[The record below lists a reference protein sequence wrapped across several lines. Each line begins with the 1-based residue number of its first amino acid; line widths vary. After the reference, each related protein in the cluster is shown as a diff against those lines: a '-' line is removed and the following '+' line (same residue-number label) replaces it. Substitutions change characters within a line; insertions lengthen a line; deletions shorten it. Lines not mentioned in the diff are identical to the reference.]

1 MKRSKRLAALFLP
14 ILLLSSCAQ
23 KQAVDSSLTLLEMS
37 EAIINSQSELPVLA
51 STLSG
56 EDDFSFYL
64 SNYYR
69 LDSEQ
74 IESGVIRYAD
84 GVEASEIAILVLTDE
99 SAVNSARDALT
110 AYIEN
115 RAGDFAGYA
124 PAQAAL
130 AENGIAVVNGRYAAL
145 LICADTEAARSA
157 FLNCF
162 ASDSAPGNSSSPRL
176 ETSSQSIEQTSTDLS
191 YDAQSV
197 LDAWRSGETGDLSDA
212 DSTILQAASEVI
224 DQTITAGMTD
234 YEKEL
239 AIHDWITGWSSFDM
253 GAFSHAPGSGEG
265 SDSDTPYGVLINKRG
280 NCWGYSSTFQLFM
293 DMLDIECITVYGLPR
308 SSGAEHAW
316 NQVCLDGEW
325 YCVDT
330 AWDDPIGG
338 SPGHTYFN
346 VTTERLRNSGI
357 HQWDETDVPEAVGT
371 KYSYGS

>member
-1 MKRSKRLAALFLP
+1 MKRSSRIAALFLSL
-14 ILLLSSCAQ
+14 ILLSACRQ
-23 KQAVDSSLTLLEMS
+23 KQAVESSLTPLEMS
-37 EAIINSQSELPVLA
+37 ETVISSQSELPALG
-51 STLSG
+51 SILSD

-64 SNYYR
+64 SNYYH

-74 IESGVIRYAD
+74 VEDGAIRYAD
-84 GVEASEIAILVLTDE
+84 GVKASEITVLALSDE
-99 SAVNSARDALT
+99 SAANSAKDALT

-130 AENGIAVVNGRYAAL
+130 AESGIVVVNGRYAAL
-145 LICADTEAARSA
+145 LICPDTEAARTA

-162 ASDSAPGNSSSPRL
+162 G
-176 ETSSQSIEQTSTDLS
+176 
-191 YDAQSV
+191 
-197 LDAWRSGETGDLSDA
+197 A
-212 DSTILQAASEVI
+212 DSTSNSPASTTAGTVSQPVEPAPASNSYDPQAVLEAWQSGDTTALSDFDASILQAAADVI
-224 DQTITAGMTD
+224 EQTIIDGMTD

-239 AIHDWITGWSSFDM
+239 AVHDWITGWSSFDM

-265 SDSDTPYGVLINKRG
+265 SDSDTPYGVLVNKRG
-280 NCWGYSSTFQLFM
+280 NCWGYASTFQLFM

-357 HQWDETDVPEAVGT
+357 HQWDETGVPEAVGT
-371 KYSYGS
+371 KYCYNP

>member
-1 MKRSKRLAALFLP
+1 MKRSSRIAALFLSL
-14 ILLLSSCAQ
+14 ILLSACRQ
-23 KQAVDSSLTLLEMS
+23 KQAVESSLTPLEMS
-37 EAIINSQSELPVLA
+37 ETVISSQSELPALG
-51 STLSG
+51 SILSD

-64 SNYYR
+64 SNYYH

-74 IESGVIRYAD
+74 VEDGAIRYAD
-84 GVEASEIAILVLTDE
+84 GVKASEITVLALSDE
-99 SAVNSARDALT
+99 SAANSAKDALT

-130 AENGIAVVNGRYAAL
+130 AESGIVVVNGRYAAL
-145 LICADTEAARSA
+145 LICPDTEAARTA

-162 ASDSAPGNSSSPRL
+162 GADSPSNSPASTTAGTVSQPVEPAPASNSYNSQAVL
-176 ETSSQSIEQTSTDLS
+176 EAWQS
-191 YDAQSV
+191 
-197 LDAWRSGETGDLSDA
+197 GDTTALSDFDA
-212 DSTILQAASEVI
+212 SILQAAA
-224 DQTITAGMTD
+224 DMLKQTITDGMTD

-239 AIHDWITGWSSFDM
+239 AVHDWITGWSSFDM

-265 SDSDTPYGVLINKRG
+265 SDSDTPYGVLVNKRG
-280 NCWGYSSTFQLFM
+280 NCWGYASTFQLFM

-357 HQWDETDVPEAVGT
+357 HQWDETGVPEAVGT
-371 KYSYGS
+371 KYCYNP